1 MTKKR
6 EVLSIEFTLSQI
18 INKLDPEEVKNAT
31 NKSISHF
38 RKCSD
43 PEDKNHTLF
52 LKDAIQLDI
61 LLQNKKLG
69 TPFLDLIE
77 IILNS
82 ELKKNNNYSDIKS
95 VLINLGG
102 RMGDLMD
109 TTLDAIN
116 PAGTQGVKIT
126 LDEKKEVFKAIAELE
141 EKISNLKLSIK

>member
-126 LDEKKEVFKAIAELE
+126 LDEKKKFLRLLR
-141 EKISNLKLSIK
+141 NLKKKSLI

>member
-6 EVLSIEFTLSQI
+6 EILSIEFTLSQI
-18 INKLDPEEVKNAT
+18 INKLDPEEVRNAT

-82 ELKKNNNYSDIKS
+82 ELKKNNNYSDIKG

-102 RMGDLMD
+102 RMGYLMD

-116 PAGTQGVKIT
+116 PMSTQGIKIS
-126 LDEKKEVFKAIAELE
+126 LDEKKEVFKAISELE

>member
-31 NKSISHF
+31 SKSISHF

-52 LKDAIQLDI
+52 LKDAIKLDI